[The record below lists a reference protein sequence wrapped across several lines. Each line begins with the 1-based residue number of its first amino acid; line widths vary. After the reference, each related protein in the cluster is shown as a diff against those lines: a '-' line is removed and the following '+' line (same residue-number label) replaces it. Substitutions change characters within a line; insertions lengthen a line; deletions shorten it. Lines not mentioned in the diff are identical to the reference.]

1 MAPAPTGNTFTV
13 QSGNQSPITITVS
26 STTKYYLVSLGGVRN
41 TVDNQISK
49 ERRANPKLGVPGAMN
64 NLHIPANWRDNLGW
78 LDTFNKSASFTDIA
92 LGDRII
98 ARVDSG
104 NNAYQVL
111 IIKGPV
117 IRQVRGTVTVSGIG
131 AASGT
136 ITIAALNGTTVGP
149 LNWDSNTEFIIK
161 GTVVPSG
168 QYAAVT
174 YNSNTNNVQ
183 LVNFTAKAPNVA
195 TTTTTTTTTTTS

>member
-1 MAPAPTGNTFTV
+1 MT
-13 QSGNQSPITITVS
+13 S
-26 STTKYYLVSLGGVRN
+26 
-41 TVDNQISK
+41 
-49 ERRANPKLGVPGAMN
+49 NP
-64 NLHIPANWRDNLGW
+64 
-78 LDTFNKSASFTDIA
+78 
-92 LGDRII
+92 
-98 ARVDSG
+98 

-168 QYAAVT
+168 QYGVVT

-183 LVNFTAKAPNVA
+183 LVNFTAKAPNTA
-195 TTTTTTTTTTTS
+195 TTPTTTTSTTTSTTTTS